1 MALSKRKLIKRNI
14 FKGFGTV
21 QLHRHH
27 YLNTTAWRNVREYE
41 QKILS
46 SKHQDDTGALYHT
59 YVELHL
65 CAQMEYDYLLMQWA
79 NGTESKYALTR
90 Y

>member
-27 YLNTTAWRNVREYE
+27 YLNTTAWYHSREYE
-41 QKILS
+41 QKVLS
-46 SKHQDDTGALYHT
+46 SKHLNDDGALHRVYA
-59 YVELHL
+59 ELHES
-65 CAQMEYDYLLMQWA
+65 ARVEYDRLLIQWA